1 MNGTHGSLGQCLQ
14 LGPNVDAFQGHS
26 FVDVFVVG
34 GPGNFGCNWLQ
45 LLLELK
51 AT

>member
-1 MNGTHGSLGQCLQ
+1 MVHMGHWVNVSSQWIV

-34 GPGNFGCNWLQ
+34 AQNCYYPCCCDALGV
-45 LLLELK
+45 
-51 AT
+51 